1 MQSAMRGKKVPKGS
15 HMMPDGSI
23 MKDSDHKGMKKMPM
37 KKMPMETKAMPMMK
51 AMDCDERMT
60 IPKTM
65 THPHGMMFHHIVNP
79 GKATPGAG
87 GGSPY

>member
-1 MQSAMRGKKVPKGS
+1 MRGKKVPKGS

-37 KKMPMETKAMPMMK
+37 KKMPMATRAMPMMK
-51 AMDCDERMT
+51 ATDCDERMT

-65 THPHGMMFHHIVNP
+65 SGGSGMIHQTINP